1 MEPTTL
7 DIKSLMN
14 TDKIKNEDNELL
26 DDIDDLMKDDI
37 MNNYNKDDNNNDDV
51 NNDNNDND
59 DINDINNINDIND
72 INDDVEE
79 NKEQQSDPSEINP
92 NDFKE
97 ILDNG
102 EFDNLSPQQQRIIK
116 YDLLMKLADL
126 VKTNGI
132 QITTDYN
139 MNSNYY
145 DIKREYDYHVRV
157 RGKKRTIST
166 IYSGIICA
174 AKGLEFLNNKFDPFG
189 LNING
194 FTLNLESSREELLDV
209 LMELYDKYL
218 STQGKEISPEM
229 QLVFIF
235 IKALVMTMVTNTATS
250 YISSLFDKP
259 AFNKNEIKQKL
270 NNQNQVNNP
279 PNPIFNRS
287 SNVMEEFKKEA
298 ELRDIKL
305 SPMPD
310 IE

>member
-1 MEPTTL
+1 MMEPTTL

-14 TDKIKNEDNELL
+14 TDKIKDEDNELL
-26 DDIDDLMKDDI
+26 EDIDDLMKDDI
-37 MNNYNKDDNNNDDV
+37 MNNYNKDDNND
-51 NNDNNDND
+51 
-59 DINDINNINDIND
+59 NDINNEE
-72 INDDVEE
+72 DDNNEE
-79 NKEQQSDPSEINP
+79 NNDNENFENQQSDPSEINP

-270 NNQNQVNNP
+270 NQNNQIPNNQ
-279 PNPIFNRS
+279 PNPLFNRS

>member
-26 DDIDDLMKDDI
+26 EDIDDLMKDDI
-37 MNNYNKDDNNNDDV
+37 MNNYNKDDNNDDDV

-59 DINDINNINDIND
+59 DINDIN
-72 INDDVEE
+72 DDVEE
-79 NKEQQSDPSEINP
+79 NKDQQSDPSEINP

-270 NNQNQVNNP
+270 NNQNQVNQ

>member
-14 TDKIKNEDNELL
+14 TDKIKDEDNELL
-26 DDIDDLMKDDI
+26 EDIDDLMKDDI
-37 MNNYNKDDNNNDDV
+37 MNNYNKDDNNDNEV
-51 NNDNNDND
+51 NNDN
-59 DINDINNINDIND
+59 DINNEINE
-72 INDDVEE
+72 EE
-79 NKEQQSDPSEINP
+79 NIEEQQSDPSEINP

-270 NNQNQVNNP
+270 NNQNQVNNQH
-279 PNPIFNRS
+279 NPIFNRS

>member
-26 DDIDDLMKDDI
+26 EDIDDLMKDDI

-59 DINDINNINDIND
+59 DINDIN
-72 INDDVEE
+72 DDVEE
-79 NKEQQSDPSEINP
+79 NKDQQSDPSEINP

-270 NNQNQVNNP
+270 NNQNQVNQ

-287 SNVMEEFKKEA
+287 TNVMEEFKKEA

>member
-37 MNNYNKDDNNNDDV
+37 MNNYNKDDNNDDDV

-59 DINDINNINDIND
+59 DIND

-157 RGKKRTIST
+157 RGKKRAIST
-166 IYSGIICA
+166 MYSGIICA

-270 NNQNQVNNP
+270 NNQNQVNQ

-287 SNVMEEFKKEA
+287 TNVMEEFKKEA

>member
-1 MEPTTL
+1 MMEPTTL

-37 MNNYNKDDNNNDDV
+37 MNNYNKDDNNDDDV
-51 NNDNNDND
+51 NNDNNDID
-59 DINDINNINDIND
+59 D

-157 RGKKRTIST
+157 RGKKRAIST
-166 IYSGIICA
+166 MYSGIICA

-270 NNQNQVNNP
+270 NNQNQVNQ

>member
-1 MEPTTL
+1 MRLRHLYTVL
-7 DIKSLMN
+7 
-14 TDKIKNEDNELL
+14 DKIKNEDNELL

-37 MNNYNKDDNNNDDV
+37 VNNYNKDDNNDDDV

-59 DINDINNINDIND
+59 DINDIN
-72 INDDVEE
+72 DDAEE

-270 NNQNQVNNP
+270 NNQNQVNQ

-287 SNVMEEFKKEA
+287 TNVMEEFKKEA

>member
-37 MNNYNKDDNNNDDV
+37 MNNYNKDDNNDDDV
-51 NNDNNDND
+51 NNDNDDND
-59 DINDINNINDIND
+59 DIND

-270 NNQNQVNNP
+270 NNQNQVNQ

>member
-37 MNNYNKDDNNNDDV
+37 MNNYNKDDNNDDDV

-59 DINDINNINDIND
+59 DIND

-157 RGKKRTIST
+157 RGKKRAIST
-166 IYSGIICA
+166 MYSGIICA

-270 NNQNQVNNP
+270 NNQNQVNQ

>member
-37 MNNYNKDDNNNDDV
+37 MNNYNKDDNNDDDV

-59 DINDINNINDIND
+59 DINDIN
-72 INDDVEE
+72 DDVEE
-79 NKEQQSDPSEINP
+79 NKDQQSNPSEINP

-157 RGKKRTIST
+157 RGKKRAIST
-166 IYSGIICA
+166 MYSGIICA

-270 NNQNQVNNP
+270 NNQNQVNQ

-287 SNVMEEFKKEA
+287 TNVMEEFKKEA

>member
-26 DDIDDLMKDDI
+26 EDIDDLMKDDI
-37 MNNYNKDDNNNDDV
+37 MNNYNKDDNNDNDV

-59 DINDINNINDIND
+59 DIGDIGDIGDIND
-72 INDDVEE
+72 INDDAEE

-157 RGKKRTIST
+157 RGKKRAIST
-166 IYSGIICA
+166 MYSVIICA

-259 AFNKNEIKQKL
+259 EFNKNEIKQKL
-270 NNQNQVNNP
+270 NNQNQVNQ

>member
-1 MEPTTL
+1 MMEPTTL

-37 MNNYNKDDNNNDDV
+37 MNNYNKDDNNDDDV

-59 DINDINNINDIND
+59 DINDIN
-72 INDDVEE
+72 DDVEE
-79 NKEQQSDPSEINP
+79 NKDQQSDPSEINP

-270 NNQNQVNNP
+270 NNQNQVNQ

-287 SNVMEEFKKEA
+287 TNVMEEFKKEA

>member
-14 TDKIKNEDNELL
+14 TDKIKDEDNELL
-26 DDIDDLMKDDI
+26 EDIDDLMKDDI
-37 MNNYNKDDNNNDDV
+37 MNNYNKDDNNDNEV
-51 NNDNNDND
+51 NNDN
-59 DINDINNINDIND
+59 DINNDINE
-72 INDDVEE
+72 EE
-79 NKEQQSDPSEINP
+79 NIEEQQSDPSEINP

-270 NNQNQVNNP
+270 NNQNQVNNQ
-279 PNPIFNRS
+279 PNPLFNRS

-305 SPMPD
+305 SPMPNID
-310 IE
+310 

>member
-26 DDIDDLMKDDI
+26 EDIDDLMKDDI
-37 MNNYNKDDNNNDDV
+37 MNNYNKDDNNDDDV

-59 DINDINNINDIND
+59 DINDIN
-72 INDDVEE
+72 DDVEE
-79 NKEQQSDPSEINP
+79 NKDQQSDPSEINP

-270 NNQNQVNNP
+270 NNQNQVNQ

-287 SNVMEEFKKEA
+287 TNVMEEFKKEA

>member
-26 DDIDDLMKDDI
+26 EDIDDLMKDDI
-37 MNNYNKDDNNNDDV
+37 MNNYNKDDNNDDDV

-59 DINDINNINDIND
+59 DIND

-270 NNQNQVNNP
+270 NNQNQVNQ

>member
-37 MNNYNKDDNNNDDV
+37 MNNYNKDDNNDDDV

-59 DINDINNINDIND
+59 DINDIN
-72 INDDVEE
+72 DDAEE

-270 NNQNQVNNP
+270 NNQNQVNQ

>member
-37 MNNYNKDDNNNDDV
+37 MNNYNKDDNNDDDV

-59 DINDINNINDIND
+59 GVN
-72 INDDVEE
+72 NDDAEE
-79 NKEQQSDPSEINP
+79 NIEEQQSDPSEINP

-270 NNQNQVNNP
+270 NNQNQVNQ

-287 SNVMEEFKKEA
+287 TNVMEEFKKEA
-298 ELRDIKL
+298 ELRDVKL

>member
-26 DDIDDLMKDDI
+26 EDIDDLMKDDI
-37 MNNYNKDDNNNDDV
+37 MNNYNKDDNNDDDV

-59 DINDINNINDIND
+59 DIND

-270 NNQNQVNNP
+270 NNQNQVNQ

-287 SNVMEEFKKEA
+287 TNVMEEFKKEA

>member
-37 MNNYNKDDNNNDDV
+37 MNNYNKDDNNDDDV

-59 DINDINNINDIND
+59 GVN
-72 INDDVEE
+72 NDDAEE
-79 NKEQQSDPSEINP
+79 NIEEQQSDPSEINP

-270 NNQNQVNNP
+270 NNQNQVNQ

-287 SNVMEEFKKEA
+287 TNVMEEFKKEA

>member
-14 TDKIKNEDNELL
+14 TDKIKDEDNELL
-26 DDIDDLMKDDI
+26 EDIDDLMKDDI
-37 MNNYNKDDNNNDDV
+37 MNNYNKDDNND
-51 NNDNNDND
+51 
-59 DINDINNINDIND
+59 NDINNEE
-72 INDDVEE
+72 DDNNEE
-79 NKEQQSDPSEINP
+79 NNDNENFENQQSDPSEINP

-270 NNQNQVNNP
+270 NQNNQIPNNQ
-279 PNPIFNRS
+279 PNPLFNRS

>member
-26 DDIDDLMKDDI
+26 EDIDDLMKDDI
-37 MNNYNKDDNNNDDV
+37 MNNYNKDDNNDDDV

-59 DINDINNINDIND
+59 GVN
-72 INDDVEE
+72 NDDAEE
-79 NKEQQSDPSEINP
+79 NIEEQQSDPSEINP

-157 RGKKRTIST
+157 RGKKRAIST
-166 IYSGIICA
+166 MYSGIICA

-270 NNQNQVNNP
+270 NNQNQVNQ

-287 SNVMEEFKKEA
+287 TNVMEEFKKEA